1 MNCRIS
7 LFLCNAIVWLLLSVS
22 CQWQPAES
30 VQVEYKRGFPV
41 DTTITL
47 QELPIE
53 VPSTPALLYRLG
65 NRLVLFGNY
74 HILYIY
80 SYPDLRFVRSCQLP
94 KFALT
99 DVIDDELYL
108 EYQGK
113 VDIYRLNPS
122 DSLVWTRSFRVAT
135 VPYSVGSV
143 HPLGKDTYIFTGWAD
158 IEGTH
163 EFHIVNSKT
172 GKWTSGGAYPES
184 SWTRFKR
191 LEDFRYAYSHGISVK
206 PDRSAFV
213 VTYTF
218 LRRIH
223 IYDADGTLRHALHL
237 DYEPNNN
244 HLVDPGYDRRF
255 LHCTDVFVTDRYI
268 YTVNPEQSMEYAV
281 PYCEILMLD
290 WEGNL
295 KARYRLDMY
304 INDIVVDEERKMIVG
319 CGDKGKGKG
328 SQFFKLKLINE
339 Y

>member
-1 MNCRIS
+1 M
-7 LFLCNAIVWLLLSVS
+7 
-22 CQWQPAES
+22 
-30 VQVEYKRGFPV
+30 
-41 DTTITL
+41 
-47 QELPIE
+47 E
-53 VPSTPALLYRLG
+53 VPTTQALPYRLG
-65 NRLVLFGNY
+65 NRLIVFGSYQN
-74 HILYIY
+74 LSIY

-94 KFALT
+94 KFASQN
-99 DVIDDELYL
+99 VMDDELYL

-113 VDIYRLNPS
+113 VDIYRLNHS

-135 VPYSVGSV
+135 VPYSVGSIY
-143 HPLGKDTYIFTGWAD
+143 PLGKDTHIFTGWYD

-163 EFHIVNSKT
+163 EFHVVNSKT

-191 LEDFRYAYSHGISVK
+191 LKDFQSAYFHNIFVK
-206 PDRSAFV
+206 PDRSALA
-213 VTYTF
+213 VTYLC

-244 HLVDPGYDRRF
+244 HLVDPDYDRRF
-255 LHCTDVFVTDRYI
+255 LHCHGAFVTDRYI

-281 PYCEILMLD
+281 PHCEIVVLD
-290 WEGNL
+290 WESNL

-304 INDIVVDEERKMIVG
+304 IYGIVVDEERKMIVG
-319 CGDKGKGKG
+319 CGDKRKGKG

-339 Y
+339 